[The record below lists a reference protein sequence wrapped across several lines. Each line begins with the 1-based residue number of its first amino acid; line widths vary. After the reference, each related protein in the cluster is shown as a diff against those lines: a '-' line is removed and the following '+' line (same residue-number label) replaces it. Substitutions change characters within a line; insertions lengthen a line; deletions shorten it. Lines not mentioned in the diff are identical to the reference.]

1 MYRGRP
7 LLKKIVENMLGAIRK
22 KSKGWVAYLIVG
34 LIAVPFALFGVQ
46 QYFSGSSNSIIAIV
60 DGEDITVNTYY
71 QEFNTQQRNL
81 QQQLGSSYSTE
92 IDNALRQTLID
103 TLINEK
109 LLENFTNSMKL
120 VTLDEEV
127 RSLIQSNPVF
137 QVDGIFS
144 EDRYI
149 QILRLNNFT
158 PLGYE
163 LEQSKSMSL
172 DQIKRNLNNSAFLST
187 VQIELLNDLSSQQ
200 REVSF
205 VVLNTEKYQD
215 QIVVNQ
221 EQISEYFDK
230 NKSNFIEGRKV
241 QVDFV
246 ELSLDNIEQQ
256 IDPDNETLQK
266 LYIENEDL
274 YTNPEQR
281 RAQHILLEKVSNAS
295 SILKE
300 IKQGGDFSELAR
312 IHSKDIATGENGGDL
327 GLFERELMVPEFD
340 EAVFDMNVGDISEV
354 VKTDYGYHI
363 IKLNEIQPAT
373 LQSFEEVEEQLLAL
387 HKKNVNQKA
396 LYELQE
402 ELSNL
407 AYEESID
414 VVSDQLDLELQT
426 SDFFSEFSTE
436 YEEVF
441 VSTAFSDIVLNDGE
455 NSDVIEL
462 SKDRFFVMSLAD
474 QQPERQKV
482 LDEVEDQIVDIL
494 RNLGA
499 KQLIDDLAQT
509 ISSSLTSGNTNQVN
523 SLMSENNLEWNEV
536 GWITRSS
543 QLPFNVTSEVYKL
556 SKPNTGE
563 HTYHS
568 QSADANT
575 TLVIDLKAVKLSE
588 EDINSEIVDL
598 YLSEENN
605 ELFLSLVKKL
615 RDSAEIKVF
624 SELL

>member
-1 MYRGRP
+1 
-7 LLKKIVENMLGAIRK
+7 MLGAIRK

-34 LIAVPFALFGVQ
+34 FITVPFALFGIQ
-46 QYFSGSSNSIIAIV
+46 QYVGGSSNSAIAIV
-60 DGEDITVNTYY
+60 DGEDISLTNYY
-71 QEFNTQQRNL
+71 QELNTQQRNL
-81 QQQLGSSYSTE
+81 QQQLGASYSAE
-92 IDNALRQTLID
+92 IDNVLRQTLID

-127 RSLIQSNPVF
+127 RLFIQSNPVF
-137 QVDGIFS
+137 QVDGVFS

-149 QILRLNNFT
+149 QLLRLNNFT
-158 PLGYE
+158 PLAYE
-163 LEQSKSMSL
+163 LDQSKSMLL

-187 VQIELLNDLSSQQ
+187 VQIEQLNDLSAQQ
-200 REVSF
+200 RDVSF
-205 VVLNTEKYQD
+205 LVLSTEKYKD
-215 QIVVNQ
+215 QIVVDQ
-221 EQISEYFDK
+221 DQISEYFDN

-246 ELSLDNIEQQ
+246 ELSLDNIDQQ
-256 IDPDNETLQK
+256 FDPDNETLQN
-266 LYIENEDL
+266 LYIENEEL

-281 RAQHILLEKVSNAS
+281 RAQHILLEEESNAS
-295 SILKE
+295 AVLKE
-300 IKQGGDFSELAR
+300 INEGADFSELAR
-312 IHSKDIATGENGGDL
+312 IHSKDITTSDEGGDL

-340 EAVFDMNVGDISEV
+340 AAVFDMNVGDISDV

-363 IKLNEIQPAT
+363 IKLNEIQPST

-396 LYELQE
+396 LYDLYE

-414 VVSDQLDLELQT
+414 AVSDQLDLELQT
-426 SDFFSEFSTE
+426 SDFFSELSTE

-441 VSTAFSDIVLNDGE
+441 VSTAFSDVVFMEGE

-462 SKDRFFVMSLAD
+462 SKDRFIVMSLAN
-474 QQPERQKV
+474 QQPERQKL
-482 LDEVEDQIVDIL
+482 LDEVDDQILDIL

-499 KQLIDDLAQT
+499 KQLIDELAQT
-509 ISSSLTSGNTNQVN
+509 ISYSLTSRDNAQVKV
-523 SLMSENNLEWNEV
+523 LMTENDLEWNEV
-536 GWITRSS
+536 GWITRDS
-543 QLPFNVTSEVYKL
+543 QLPFNVTSKAYKL

-563 HTYHS
+563 HVYHS
-568 QSADANT
+568 QSANANT
-575 TLVIDLKAVKLSE
+575 TLVIDLKAVKLSD
-588 EDINSEIVDL
+588 EDINSEIIDL
-598 YLSEENN
+598 YLSEESN

>member
-1 MYRGRP
+1 
-7 LLKKIVENMLGAIRK
+7 MLGTIRR
-22 KSKGWVAYLIVG
+22 KSKGWIAYLIVG
-34 LIAVPFALFGVQ
+34 LIAVPFTLFGIQ
-46 QYFSGSSNSIIAIV
+46 QYIGGSSNSVIAKV

-81 QQQLGSSYSTE
+81 QQQLGSSYSAE
-92 IDNALRQTLID
+92 IDYALRQSIID
-103 TLINEK
+103 SLINEK

-137 QVDGIFS
+137 QVDGVFS
-144 EDRYI
+144 EDRYL

-158 PLGYE
+158 PLAYE

-187 VQIELLNDLSSQQ
+187 VQIEQLNDLSSQQ

-205 VVLNTEKYQD
+205 LVINTEKYQD
-215 QIVVNQ
+215 QIVIDQN
-221 EQISEYFDK
+221 QISEYFD
-230 NKSNFIEGRKV
+230 NNQSNFIEGRKV

-246 ELSLDNIEQQ
+246 ELSLDNIDQQ
-256 IDPDNETLQK
+256 IEPDNDTLQN
-266 LYIENEDL
+266 LYIENEEL
-274 YTNPEQR
+274 FTNSEQR
-281 RAQHILLEKVSNAS
+281 RAQHILLEDANNAS
-295 SILKE
+295 AILKE
-300 IKQGGDFSELAR
+300 IREGGDFSELAR
-312 IHSKDIATGENGGDL
+312 IHSKDITTSDEGGDL

-340 EAVFDMNVGDISEV
+340 KAVFDMNVGDISDV

-363 IKLNEIQPAT
+363 IKLNEIRPTT
-373 LQSFEEVEEQLLAL
+373 LQSFEEVEGQLLAL

-396 LYELQE
+396 LNELQQ
-402 ELSNL
+402 ELGNL

-414 VVSDQLDLELQT
+414 AVSDQLGLKLQT

-436 YEEVF
+436 YEEAF

-462 SKDRFFVMSLAD
+462 SKDRFIVMSLAD

-482 LDEVEDQIVDIL
+482 LVEVEDQIIDIL

-499 KQLIDDLAQT
+499 KRLIDDLAQT
-509 ISSSLTSGNTNQVN
+509 ISSTLTSGDDVKVKV
-523 SLMSENNLEWNEV
+523 LMAENNLEWNEV
-536 GWITRSS
+536 GWITRNS
-543 QLPFNVTSEVYKL
+543 QLPFNLTGEIYKL
-556 SKPNTGE
+556 SKPNNGE

-568 QSADANT
+568 HNADANT
-575 TLVIDLKAVKLSE
+575 TIVIDLKAVKLSQ
-588 EDINSEIVDL
+588 EDLDSEIVDF

-605 ELFLSLVKKL
+605 ELFLSLLKKL
-615 RDSAEIKVF
+615 RDSAEIKIF
-624 SELL
+624 SDLL

>member
-1 MYRGRP
+1 
-7 LLKKIVENMLGAIRK
+7 MLGAIRK

-34 LIAVPFALFGVQ
+34 LITVPFALLGIQ
-46 QYFSGSSNSIIAIV
+46 DYLGGSSNPAVASV
-60 DGEDITVNTYY
+60 DGEDISLNYYY
-71 QEFNTQQRNL
+71 QKLNTQQRNL
-81 QQQLGSSYSTE
+81 QERLGASYSAE

-103 TLINEK
+103 SLINEK

-120 VTLDEEV
+120 VTLEEEV

-137 QVDGIFS
+137 QVDGVFS
-144 EDRYI
+144 EERYI
-149 QILRLNNFT
+149 QLLRLNGFT
-158 PLGYE
+158 PLAYE

-187 VQIELLNDLSSQQ
+187 VQIDQLNDLSTQQ
-200 REVSF
+200 RDVSF
-205 VVLNTEKYQD
+205 LVLSTEKYKD
-215 QIVVNQ
+215 QIVIDQ
-221 EQISEYFDK
+221 DQISEYFDN
-230 NKSNFIEGRKV
+230 NKSNFIESRKV

-256 IDPDNETLQK
+256 TDPDNETLQE
-266 LYIENEDL
+266 LYMENEEL

-281 RAQHILLEKVSNAS
+281 RAQHILLEEETNAS
-295 SILKE
+295 AILIE
-300 IKQGGDFSELAR
+300 IKEGGDFSELAR
-312 IHSKDIATGENGGDL
+312 IHSKDITTSEEGGDL

-340 EAVFDMNVGDISEV
+340 KAVFDMNVGDISEV

-363 IKLNEIQPAT
+363 IKLNEIQPST
-373 LQSFEEVEEQLLAL
+373 LQSFEEVEGQLLAL
-387 HKKNVNQKA
+387 HKKNVNQKE
-396 LYELQE
+396 LYNLQE

-414 VVSDQLDLELQT
+414 VVSSQLDLELQT

-436 YEEVF
+436 YDEVF
-441 VSTAFSDIVLNDGE
+441 VSTAFSDVVFENGE

-462 SKDRFFVMSLAD
+462 SKDRFIVMSLAN

-482 LDEVEDQIVDIL
+482 LDEVEDQIVDIV
-494 RNLGA
+494 RNIGA

-509 ISSSLTSGNTNQVN
+509 ISSSLTSGDDAQVKT
-523 SLMSENNLEWNEV
+523 LMVENDLEWNDV
-536 GWITRSS
+536 GWITRDS
-543 QLPFNVTSEVYKL
+543 QLPFNATSKVYKL

-588 EDINSEIVDL
+588 DGINSEIIDL

>member
-1 MYRGRP
+1 
-7 LLKKIVENMLGAIRK
+7 MLGAIRK

-34 LIAVPFALFGVQ
+34 LITVPFALFGIQ
-46 QYFSGSSNSIIAIV
+46 SYLGGSSNSVIAIV
-60 DGEDITVNTYY
+60 DGEDITINTYY

-81 QQQLGSSYSTE
+81 QQQLGSSYSAE
-92 IDNALRQTLID
+92 IDYALRQTVIE

-127 RSLIQSNPVF
+127 FSFILSNPVF
-137 QVDGIFS
+137 QLDGVFS
-144 EDRYI
+144 EDRYL

-158 PLGYE
+158 PLTYE
-163 LEQSKSMSL
+163 LEQLKSMSL
-172 DQIKRNLNNSAFLST
+172 DQIKRNLNHSAFLST
-187 VQIELLNDLSSQQ
+187 VQIEQLNDLSSQQ

-205 VVLNTEKYQD
+205 VVLNTEKYKD

-221 EQISEYFDK
+221 EQISEYFDN

-246 ELSLDNIEQQ
+246 ELSFDNIEQQ
-256 IDPDNETLQK
+256 IEPDNETLQK
-266 LYIENEDL
+266 LYIENEAL

-281 RAQHILLEKVSNAS
+281 RAQHILLEEVSNAS
-295 SILKE
+295 AILKE
-300 IKQGGDFSELAR
+300 VRQGGDFSELAR
-312 IHSKDIATGENGGDL
+312 IHSKDITSSEEGGDL

-340 EAVFDMNVGDISEV
+340 AAVFGMNVGDISDV

-363 IKLNEIQPAT
+363 IKLNEIQLST
-373 LQSFEEVEEQLLAL
+373 LQTFEEVEEQLLAL
-387 HKKNVNQKA
+387 HKKNVNQNA

-414 VVSDQLDLELQT
+414 VVSNQLDLELQT
-426 SDFFSEFSTE
+426 SDFFSELSTE

-441 VSTAFSDIVLNDGE
+441 VSTAFSNIVLNDGE

-462 SKDRFFVMSLAD
+462 SKDRFVVMNLVN
-474 QQPERQKV
+474 QQPERQKI
-482 LDEVEDQIVDIL
+482 LDEVENQIVDIL
-494 RNLGA
+494 RNIGA
-499 KQLIDDLAQT
+499 KQLIDELAQT
-509 ISSSLTSGNTNQVN
+509 ISSSLTSGDDAQVKA
-523 SLMSENNLEWNEV
+523 LMAENDLEWNEV
-536 GWITRSS
+536 GWIARDS
-543 QLPFNVTSEVYKL
+543 QLPFDATSKVYKL

>member
-1 MYRGRP
+1 
-7 LLKKIVENMLGAIRK
+7 MLGAIRK

-34 LIAVPFALFGVQ
+34 LITVPFALFGIQ
-46 QYFSGSSNSIIAIV
+46 SYIGGSSNSVIAIV

-92 IDNALRQTLID
+92 IDHALRQTVIE

-127 RSLIQSNPVF
+127 FSFILSNPVF
-137 QVDGIFS
+137 QLDGVFS
-144 EDRYI
+144 EDRYL
-149 QILRLNNFT
+149 QVLRLNNFT
-158 PLGYE
+158 PLTYE
-163 LEQSKSMSL
+163 LEQLKSMSL
-172 DQIKRNLNNSAFLST
+172 DQIKRNLNHSAFLST
-187 VQIELLNDLSSQQ
+187 VQIEQLNDLSSQQ
-200 REVSF
+200 RDVSF
-205 VVLNTEKYQD
+205 VVLNTEKYKD

-221 EQISEYFDK
+221 EQISEYFDN

-246 ELSLDNIEQQ
+246 ELSFDNIEQQ
-256 IDPDNETLQK
+256 IEPDNETLQK
-266 LYIENEDL
+266 LYIENEAL

-281 RAQHILLEKVSNAS
+281 RAQHILLEEVSDAS
-295 SILKE
+295 AILKE
-300 IKQGGDFSELAR
+300 IRQGGDFSELAR
-312 IHSKDIATGENGGDL
+312 IHSKDITSSEEGGDL

-340 EAVFDMNVGDISEV
+340 AAVFGMNVGDISDV
-354 VKTDYGYHI
+354 IKTDYGYHI
-363 IKLNEIQPAT
+363 IKLNEIRPST
-373 LQSFEEVEEQLLAL
+373 LQTFEEVEEQLLAL
-387 HKKNVNQKA
+387 HKKNVNQNA

-414 VVSDQLDLELQT
+414 VVSNQLDLELQT
-426 SDFFSEFSTE
+426 SDFFSELSTE

-462 SKDRFFVMSLAD
+462 SKDRFVVMNLVN

-482 LDEVEDQIVDIL
+482 LDEVENQIVDIL

-499 KQLIDDLAQT
+499 KQLIDELART
-509 ISSSLTSGNTNQVN
+509 ISSSLTSGDDAQVKA
-523 SLMSENNLEWNEV
+523 LMAENDLEWNDV
-536 GWITRSS
+536 GWITRDS
-543 QLPFNVTSEVYKL
+543 QLPFDATSKVYKL

-575 TLVIDLKAVKLSE
+575 TLVIDLKAVKLSD
-588 EDINSEIVDL
+588 EDINSEIADL

-615 RDSAEIKVF
+615 RDSAEIKIF
-624 SELL
+624 TDLL

>member
-1 MYRGRP
+1 
-7 LLKKIVENMLGAIRK
+7 MLGAIRK

-34 LIAVPFALFGVQ
+34 LITVPFALLGIGD
-46 QYFSGSSNSIIAIV
+46 YLGGSSNPAVASV
-60 DGEDITVNTYY
+60 DGEDISLNYYY
-71 QEFNTQQRNL
+71 QKLNTQQRNL
-81 QQQLGSSYSTE
+81 QERLGASYSAE

-103 TLINEK
+103 SLINEK

-120 VTLDEEV
+120 VTLEEEV

-137 QVDGIFS
+137 QVDGVFS
-144 EDRYI
+144 EERYI
-149 QILRLNNFT
+149 QLLRLNGFT
-158 PLGYE
+158 PLAYE

-187 VQIELLNDLSSQQ
+187 VQIDQLNDLFAQE
-200 REVSF
+200 RDVSF
-205 VVLNTEKYQD
+205 LVLSTEKYKD
-215 QIVVNQ
+215 QIVINQ
-221 EQISEYFDK
+221 DQISEYFDN

-256 IDPDNETLQK
+256 TNPDNETLRK
-266 LYIENEDL
+266 LYVENEEL
-274 YTNPEQR
+274 YTNSEQR
-281 RAQHILLEKVSNAS
+281 RAQHILLEEENNAS
-295 SILKE
+295 AILKE
-300 IKQGGDFSELAR
+300 IKEGGDFSELAR
-312 IHSKDIATGENGGDL
+312 IHSKDITTSEEGGDL

-340 EAVFDMNVGDISEV
+340 KAVFDMDVGDISEV

-363 IKLNEIQPAT
+363 IKLNEIQPST
-373 LQSFEEVEEQLLAL
+373 LQSFEEVEGQLLVL
-387 HKKNVNQKA
+387 HKKNVNQEE

-414 VVSDQLDLELQT
+414 VVSSQLDLELQT

-436 YEEVF
+436 YDEVF
-441 VSTAFSDIVLNDGE
+441 VSTAFSDVVFENGE

-462 SKDRFFVMSLAD
+462 SKDRFIVMSLTN

-482 LDEVEDQIVDIL
+482 LDEVEDQIVDIV

-499 KQLIDDLAQT
+499 KQLIDELAQT
-509 ISSSLTSGNTNQVN
+509 IASSLTSGDNAQVKT
-523 SLMSENNLEWNEV
+523 LMAENDLVWNDV
-536 GWITRSS
+536 GWITRDS
-543 QLPFNVTSEVYKL
+543 QLPFNATSKVYKL
-556 SKPNTGE
+556 SKPNAGE

-575 TLVIDLKAVKLSE
+575 TLVIDLKAVKLSDE
-588 EDINSEIVDL
+588 VINSETIDL
-598 YLSEENN
+598 YLIEENN
-605 ELFLSLVKKL
+605 ELFQSLVKKL

>member
-1 MYRGRP
+1 
-7 LLKKIVENMLGAIRK
+7 MLGAIRK

-34 LIAVPFALFGVQ
+34 LITVPFALFGIQ
-46 QYFSGSSNSIIAIV
+46 EYMGGSSNSAVASV
-60 DGEDITVNTYY
+60 DGEDISLNYYY
-71 QEFNTQQRNL
+71 QQLNTQQRNL
-81 QQQLGSSYSTE
+81 QQQLGASYSAE
-92 IDNALRQTLID
+92 IDNALRQTLLD
-103 TLINEK
+103 SLINEK

-120 VTLDEEV
+120 VTLEEEV
-127 RSLIQSNPVF
+127 RSFIQSNPVF
-137 QVDGIFS
+137 QVDGVFS

-149 QILRLNNFT
+149 QLLRLNGFT
-158 PLGYE
+158 PLSYE

-172 DQIKRNLNNSAFLST
+172 DQIKKNLNNSAFLST
-187 VQIELLNDLSSQQ
+187 VQIDHLNDLSAQQ
-200 REVSF
+200 RDVSF
-205 VVLNTEKYQD
+205 LVLSTEKYKD
-215 QIVVNQ
+215 QIVIDYD
-221 EQISEYFDK
+221 QISEYFDN

-256 IDPDNETLQK
+256 TNPDYETLRK
-266 LYIENEDL
+266 LYIENEEL

-281 RAQHILLEKVSNAS
+281 RAQHILLEEESNAS
-295 SILKE
+295 VILKE
-300 IKQGGDFSELAR
+300 IKEGADFSELAR
-312 IHSKDIATGENGGDL
+312 IHSKDITTREEGGDL

-340 EAVFDMNVGDISEV
+340 KAVFDMEVGDISEI

-363 IKLNEIQPAT
+363 IKLNDIQPST
-373 LQSFEEVEEQLLAL
+373 LQSFEEVEGQLLAL
-387 HKKNVNQKA
+387 HKKNVNQNA

-414 VVSDQLDLELQT
+414 VVSSQLDLELQT
-426 SDFFSEFSTE
+426 SDFFSEYSTE
-436 YEEVF
+436 YDDVF
-441 VSTAFSDIVLNDGE
+441 VSTAFSDVVFKEGE

-462 SKDRFFVMSLAD
+462 SKDRFIVMTLAN

-494 RNLGA
+494 RNIGA

-509 ISSSLTSGNTNQVN
+509 ISSSLTSGDDAQVTT
-523 SLMSENNLEWNEV
+523 LMVENDLKWNDV
-536 GWITRSS
+536 GWITRDS
-543 QLPFNVTSEVYKL
+543 QLPFNATSKVYKL

-575 TLVIDLKAVKLSE
+575 TLVIDLKAVKFSDEAL
-588 EDINSEIVDL
+588 NSEIVDL
-598 YLSEENN
+598 YLSEESN

>member
-1 MYRGRP
+1 
-7 LLKKIVENMLGAIRK
+7 MLGAIRK

-34 LIAVPFALFGVQ
+34 VIAVPFALFGIQ
-46 QYFSGSSNSIIAIV
+46 QYVVGSANSVIATV
-60 DGEDITVNTYY
+60 DGEDITVNTFY

-81 QQQLGSSYSTE
+81 QQQLGSSYSAE
-92 IDNALRQTLID
+92 IDYALRQSIID
-103 TLINEK
+103 SLINEK

-137 QVDGIFS
+137 QVNGVFS
-144 EDRYI
+144 EDRYL

-158 PLGYE
+158 PVAYE

-187 VQIELLNDLSSQQ
+187 VQIEQLNDLSSQQ

-205 VVLNTEKYQD
+205 LVINTEKYQE
-215 QIVVNQ
+215 QIVIDQN
-221 EQISEYFDK
+221 QISEYFD
-230 NKSNFIEGRKV
+230 NNQSNFIEDRKI

-246 ELSLDNIEQQ
+246 ELSLDNIDQQ
-256 IDPDNETLQK
+256 IDPDNETLQN
-266 LYIENEDL
+266 LYIENEEL
-274 YTNPEQR
+274 FTNSEQR
-281 RAQHILLEKVSNAS
+281 RAQHILLEDANNAS
-295 SILKE
+295 AILKE
-300 IKQGGDFSELAR
+300 IREGGDFSELAR
-312 IHSKDIATGENGGDL
+312 IHSKDITTSDEGGDL

-340 EAVFDMNVGDISEV
+340 KAVFDMNVGDISDV

-363 IKLNEIQPAT
+363 IKLNEIRPTT
-373 LQSFEEVEEQLLAL
+373 LQSFEEVEGKLLAL

-396 LYELQE
+396 LYELQQ
-402 ELSNL
+402 ELGNL

-414 VVSDQLDLELQT
+414 VVSDQLDLKLQT

-436 YEEVF
+436 YEEAF

-462 SKDRFFVMSLAD
+462 SKDRFIVMSLAD

-482 LDEVEDQIVDIL
+482 LVEVEDQIIDIL

-499 KQLIDDLAQT
+499 KRLIDDLAQT
-509 ISSSLTSGNTNQVN
+509 ISSSLTSGDDVKVKA
-523 SLMSENNLEWNEV
+523 LMAENNLEWNEV
-536 GWITRSS
+536 GWITRNS
-543 QLPFNVTSEVYKL
+543 QLPFNLTGEVYKL
-556 SKPNTGE
+556 SKPNNGE
-563 HTYHS
+563 HTYYSHN
-568 QSADANT
+568 ADANT
-575 TLVIDLKAVKLSE
+575 TIVIDLKAVKLSQ
-588 EDINSEIVDL
+588 EDLDNEIVDF

-605 ELFLSLVKKL
+605 ELFLSLLKKL
-615 RDSAEIKVF
+615 RDSAEIKIF
-624 SELL
+624 SDLI

>member
-1 MYRGRP
+1 
-7 LLKKIVENMLGAIRK
+7 MLGAIRK

-34 LIAVPFALFGVQ
+34 LITVPFALFGIQ
-46 QYFSGSSNSIIAIV
+46 SYIGGSSNSVIAIV

-92 IDNALRQTLID
+92 IDHALRQTVIE

-127 RSLIQSNPVF
+127 FSFILSNPVF
-137 QVDGIFS
+137 QLDGVFS
-144 EDRYI
+144 EDRYL

-158 PLGYE
+158 PLTYE
-163 LEQSKSMSL
+163 LEQLKSMSL
-172 DQIKRNLNNSAFLST
+172 DQIKRNLNHSAFLST
-187 VQIELLNDLSSQQ
+187 VQIEQLNDLSSQQ
-200 REVSF
+200 RDVSF
-205 VVLNTEKYQD
+205 VVLNTEKYKD

-221 EQISEYFDK
+221 EQISEYFDN

-246 ELSLDNIEQQ
+246 ELSFDNIEQQ
-256 IDPDNETLQK
+256 IEPDNETLQK
-266 LYIENEDL
+266 LYIENEAL

-281 RAQHILLEKVSNAS
+281 RAQHILLEEVSNAS
-295 SILKE
+295 AILKE
-300 IKQGGDFSELAR
+300 IRQGGDFSELAR
-312 IHSKDIATGENGGDL
+312 IHSKDITSSEEGGDL

-340 EAVFDMNVGDISEV
+340 AAVFGMNVGDISDV
-354 VKTDYGYHI
+354 IKTDYGYHI
-363 IKLNEIQPAT
+363 IKLNEIRPST
-373 LQSFEEVEEQLLAL
+373 LQTFEEVEEQLLAL
-387 HKKNVNQKA
+387 HKKNVNQNA

-414 VVSDQLDLELQT
+414 VVSNQLDLELQT
-426 SDFFSEFSTE
+426 SDFFSELSTE

-462 SKDRFFVMSLAD
+462 SKDRFVVMNLVN
-474 QQPERQKV
+474 QQPERQKI
-482 LDEVEDQIVDIL
+482 LDEVENQIVDIL

-499 KQLIDDLAQT
+499 KQLIDELART
-509 ISSSLTSGNTNQVN
+509 ISSSLTSGDDAQVKA
-523 SLMSENNLEWNEV
+523 LMAENDLEWNDV
-536 GWITRSS
+536 GWITRDS
-543 QLPFNVTSEVYKL
+543 QLPFDATSKVYKL

-575 TLVIDLKAVKLSE
+575 TLVIDLKAVKLSD
-588 EDINSEIVDL
+588 EDINSEIADL

-615 RDSAEIKVF
+615 RDSAEIKIF
-624 SELL
+624 TDLL

>member
-1 MYRGRP
+1 
-7 LLKKIVENMLGAIRK
+7 MLAAIRK

-81 QQQLGSSYSTE
+81 QQQLGSAYSTE

-187 VQIELLNDLSSQQ
+187 VQIEQLNDLSSQQ

-205 VVLNTEKYQD
+205 MVLNTEKYKD

-312 IHSKDIATGENGGDL
+312 IHSKDITTSEFGGDL
-327 GLFERELMVPEFD
+327 GLFERELMVLEFD
-340 EAVFDMNVGDISEV
+340 KAVFDMNVGDISDV
-354 VKTDYGYHI
+354 VKSDYGYHI

-396 LYELQE
+396 LYDLQE
-402 ELSNL
+402 ELGNL

-414 VVSDQLDLELQT
+414 VVSNQLDLELQT
-426 SDFFSEFSTE
+426 SDFFSELSTE
-436 YEEVF
+436 YDEVF
-441 VSTAFSDIVLNDGE
+441 VSTAFSDVVFEDGE

-462 SKDRFFVMSLAD
+462 SKDRFVVMSLVN
-474 QQPERQKV
+474 QQPERQIV

-556 SKPNTGE
+556 SKPNSGE

-568 QSADANT
+568 QSVEANI

-588 EDINSEIVDL
+588 DDINSEIVDL
-598 YLSEENN
+598 YLTEENN

>member
-1 MYRGRP
+1 
-7 LLKKIVENMLGAIRK
+7 MLGAIRK

-34 LIAVPFALFGVQ
+34 LITVPFALFGIQ
-46 QYFSGSSNSIIAIV
+46 SYIGGSSNSVIAIV

-92 IDNALRQTLID
+92 IDHALRQTVIE

-127 RSLIQSNPVF
+127 FSFILSNPVF
-137 QVDGIFS
+137 QLDGVFS
-144 EDRYI
+144 EDRYL
-149 QILRLNNFT
+149 QVLRLNNFT
-158 PLGYE
+158 PLTYE
-163 LEQSKSMSL
+163 LEQLKSMSL
-172 DQIKRNLNNSAFLST
+172 DQIKRNLNHSAFLST
-187 VQIELLNDLSSQQ
+187 VQIEQLNDLSSQQ
-200 REVSF
+200 RDVSF
-205 VVLNTEKYQD
+205 VVLNTEKYKD

-221 EQISEYFDK
+221 EQISEYFDN

-246 ELSLDNIEQQ
+246 ELSFDNIEQQ
-256 IDPDNETLQK
+256 IEPDNETLQK
-266 LYIENEDL
+266 LYIENEAL

-281 RAQHILLEKVSNAS
+281 RAQHILLEEVSNAS
-295 SILKE
+295 AILKE
-300 IKQGGDFSELAR
+300 IRQGGDFSELAR
-312 IHSKDIATGENGGDL
+312 IHSKDITSSEEGGDL

-340 EAVFDMNVGDISEV
+340 AAVFGMNVGDISDV
-354 VKTDYGYHI
+354 IKTDYGYHI
-363 IKLNEIQPAT
+363 IKLNEIRPST
-373 LQSFEEVEEQLLAL
+373 LQTFEEVEEQLLAL
-387 HKKNVNQKA
+387 HKKNVNQNA

-414 VVSDQLDLELQT
+414 VVSNQLDLELQT
-426 SDFFSEFSTE
+426 SDFFSELSTE

-462 SKDRFFVMSLAD
+462 SKDRFVVMNLVN

-482 LDEVEDQIVDIL
+482 LDEVENQIVDIL

-499 KQLIDDLAQT
+499 KKLIDELART
-509 ISSSLTSGNTNQVN
+509 ISSSLTSGDDAQVKA
-523 SLMSENNLEWNEV
+523 LMAENDLEWNDV
-536 GWITRSS
+536 GWITRDS
-543 QLPFNVTSEVYKL
+543 QLPFDATSKVYKL

-575 TLVIDLKAVKLSE
+575 TLVIDLKAVKLSD
-588 EDINSEIVDL
+588 EDINSEIADL

-615 RDSAEIKVF
+615 RDSAEIKIF
-624 SELL
+624 TDLL

>member
-1 MYRGRP
+1 
-7 LLKKIVENMLGAIRK
+7 MLGAIRK

-34 LIAVPFALFGVQ
+34 LITVPFALFGIQ
-46 QYFSGSSNSIIAIV
+46 SYLGGSSNSVIAIV

-81 QQQLGSSYSTE
+81 QQQLGSSYSAE
-92 IDNALRQTLID
+92 IDYALRQTVIE

-127 RSLIQSNPVF
+127 FSFILSNPVF
-137 QVDGIFS
+137 QLDGVFS
-144 EDRYI
+144 EDRYL

-158 PLGYE
+158 PLTYE
-163 LEQSKSMSL
+163 LEQLKSMSL
-172 DQIKRNLNNSAFLST
+172 DQIKRNLNHSAFLST
-187 VQIELLNDLSSQQ
+187 VQIEQLNDLSSQQ

-205 VVLNTEKYQD
+205 VVLNTEKYKD

-221 EQISEYFDK
+221 EQISEYFDN

-246 ELSLDNIEQQ
+246 ELSFDNIEQQ
-256 IDPDNETLQK
+256 IEPDNETLQK
-266 LYIENEDL
+266 LYIENEAL

-281 RAQHILLEKVSNAS
+281 RAQHILLEEVSNAS
-295 SILKE
+295 AILKE
-300 IKQGGDFSELAR
+300 IRQGGDFSELAR
-312 IHSKDIATGENGGDL
+312 IHSKDITSSEEGGDL

-340 EAVFDMNVGDISEV
+340 AAVFGMNVGDISDV

-363 IKLNEIQPAT
+363 IKLNEIQPST
-373 LQSFEEVEEQLLAL
+373 LQTFEEVEEQLLAL
-387 HKKNVNQKA
+387 HKKNVNQNA

-414 VVSDQLDLELQT
+414 VVSNQLDLELQT
-426 SDFFSEFSTE
+426 SDFFSELSTE

-441 VSTAFSDIVLNDGE
+441 VSTAFSNIVLNDGE

-462 SKDRFFVMSLAD
+462 SKDRFVVMNLVN
-474 QQPERQKV
+474 QQPERQKI
-482 LDEVEDQIVDIL
+482 LDEVENQIVDIL

-499 KQLIDDLAQT
+499 KQLIDELAQT
-509 ISSSLTSGNTNQVN
+509 ISSSLTSGDDAQVKA
-523 SLMSENNLEWNEV
+523 LMAENDLEWNEV
-536 GWITRSS
+536 GWIARDS
-543 QLPFNVTSEVYKL
+543 QLPFDATSKVYKL

>member
-1 MYRGRP
+1 
-7 LLKKIVENMLGAIRK
+7 MLGAIRK

-34 LIAVPFALFGVQ
+34 LITVPFALFGIQ
-46 QYFSGSSNSIIAIV
+46 SYIGGSSNSVIAIV

-81 QQQLGSSYSTE
+81 QQQLGSSYSAE
-92 IDNALRQTLID
+92 IDHALRQTVIE

-127 RSLIQSNPVF
+127 FSFILSNPVF
-137 QVDGIFS
+137 QLDGVFS
-144 EDRYI
+144 EDRYL

-158 PLGYE
+158 PLTYE
-163 LEQSKSMSL
+163 LEQLKSMSL
-172 DQIKRNLNNSAFLST
+172 DQIKRNLNHSAFLST
-187 VQIELLNDLSSQQ
+187 VQIEQLNDLSSQQ

-205 VVLNTEKYQD
+205 VVLNTEKYKD

-221 EQISEYFDK
+221 EQISEYFDN

-246 ELSLDNIEQQ
+246 ELSFDNIEQQ
-256 IDPDNETLQK
+256 IEPDNETLQK
-266 LYIENEDL
+266 LYIENEAL

-281 RAQHILLEKVSNAS
+281 RAQHILLEEVSNAS
-295 SILKE
+295 AILKE
-300 IKQGGDFSELAR
+300 IRQGGDFSELAR
-312 IHSKDIATGENGGDL
+312 IHSKDITSSEEGGDL

-340 EAVFDMNVGDISEV
+340 AAVFGMNVGDISDV
-354 VKTDYGYHI
+354 IKTDYGYHI
-363 IKLNEIQPAT
+363 IKLNEIRPST
-373 LQSFEEVEEQLLAL
+373 LQTFEEVEEQLLAL
-387 HKKNVNQKA
+387 HKKNVNQNA

-414 VVSDQLDLELQT
+414 VVSNQLDLELQT
-426 SDFFSEFSTE
+426 SDFFSELSTE

-462 SKDRFFVMSLAD
+462 SKDRFVVMNLVN
-474 QQPERQKV
+474 QQPERQKI
-482 LDEVEDQIVDIL
+482 LDEVENQIVDIL

-499 KQLIDDLAQT
+499 KQLIDELART
-509 ISSSLTSGNTNQVN
+509 ISSSLTSGDDAQVKA
-523 SLMSENNLEWNEV
+523 LMAENDLEWNDV
-536 GWITRSS
+536 GWITRDS
-543 QLPFNVTSEVYKL
+543 QLPFDATSKVYKL

-575 TLVIDLKAVKLSE
+575 TLVIDLKAVKLSD

-615 RDSAEIKVF
+615 RDSAEIKIF
-624 SELL
+624 TDLL

>member
-1 MYRGRP
+1 
-7 LLKKIVENMLGAIRK
+7 MLGAIRR

-34 LIAVPFALFGVQ
+34 LITVPFALFGIQ
-46 QYFSGSSNSIIAIV
+46 SYLGGSSNSVIAIV
-60 DGEDITVNTYY
+60 DGEDITINTYY

-81 QQQLGSSYSTE
+81 QQQLGSSYSAE
-92 IDNALRQTLID
+92 IDYALRQTVIE

-127 RSLIQSNPVF
+127 FSFILSNPVF
-137 QVDGIFS
+137 QLDGVFS
-144 EDRYI
+144 EDRYL

-158 PLGYE
+158 PLTYE
-163 LEQSKSMSL
+163 LEQLKSMSL
-172 DQIKRNLNNSAFLST
+172 DQIKRNLNHSAFLST
-187 VQIELLNDLSSQQ
+187 VQIEQLNDLSSQQ

-205 VVLNTEKYQD
+205 VVLNTEKYKD

-221 EQISEYFDK
+221 EQISEYFDN

-246 ELSLDNIEQQ
+246 ELSFDNIEQQ
-256 IDPDNETLQK
+256 IEPDNETLQK
-266 LYIENEDL
+266 LYIENEAL

-281 RAQHILLEKVSNAS
+281 RAQHILLEEVSNAS
-295 SILKE
+295 AILKE
-300 IKQGGDFSELAR
+300 VRQGGDFSELAR
-312 IHSKDIATGENGGDL
+312 IHSKDITSSEEGGDL

-340 EAVFDMNVGDISEV
+340 AAVFGMNVGDISDV

-363 IKLNEIQPAT
+363 IKLNEIQLST
-373 LQSFEEVEEQLLAL
+373 LQTFEEVEEQLLAL
-387 HKKNVNQKA
+387 HKKNVNQNA

-407 AYEESID
+407 AYEESIY
-414 VVSDQLDLELQT
+414 VVSNQLDLELQT
-426 SDFFSEFSTE
+426 SDFFSELSTE

-462 SKDRFFVMSLAD
+462 SKDRFVVMNLVN
-474 QQPERQKV
+474 QQPERQKI
-482 LDEVEDQIVDIL
+482 LDEVENQIVDIL

-499 KQLIDDLAQT
+499 KQLIDELAQT
-509 ISSSLTSGNTNQVN
+509 ISSSLTSGDDAQVKA
-523 SLMSENNLEWNEV
+523 LMAENDLEWNEV
-536 GWITRSS
+536 GWIARDS
-543 QLPFNVTSEVYKL
+543 QLPFDATSKVYKL

>member
-1 MYRGRP
+1 
-7 LLKKIVENMLGAIRK
+7 MLGAIRK

-34 LIAVPFALFGVQ
+34 LITVPFALFGIQ
-46 QYFSGSSNSIIAIV
+46 SYLGGSSNSVIAIV
-60 DGEDITVNTYY
+60 DGEDITINTYY

-81 QQQLGSSYSTE
+81 QQQLGSSYSAE
-92 IDNALRQTLID
+92 IDYALRQTVIE

-127 RSLIQSNPVF
+127 FSFILSNPVF
-137 QVDGIFS
+137 QLDGVFS
-144 EDRYI
+144 EDRYL

-158 PLGYE
+158 PLTYE
-163 LEQSKSMSL
+163 LEQLKSMSL
-172 DQIKRNLNNSAFLST
+172 DQIKRNLNHSAFLST
-187 VQIELLNDLSSQQ
+187 VQIEQLNDLSSQQ

-205 VVLNTEKYQD
+205 VVLNTEKYKD

-221 EQISEYFDK
+221 EQISEYFDN

-266 LYIENEDL
+266 LYIENEKL

-281 RAQHILLEKVSNAS
+281 RAQHILLEEVSNAS
-295 SILKE
+295 AILKE
-300 IKQGGDFSELAR
+300 VRQGGDFSELAR
-312 IHSKDIATGENGGDL
+312 IHSKDITSSEEGGDL

-340 EAVFDMNVGDISEV
+340 AAVFGMNVGDISDV

-363 IKLNEIQPAT
+363 IKLNEIQLST
-373 LQSFEEVEEQLLAL
+373 LQTFEEVEEQLLAL
-387 HKKNVNQKA
+387 HKKNVNQNA

-414 VVSDQLDLELQT
+414 VVSNQLDLELQT
-426 SDFFSEFSTE
+426 SDFFSELSTE

-441 VSTAFSDIVLNDGE
+441 VSTAFSNIVLNDGE

-462 SKDRFFVMSLAD
+462 SKDRFVVMNLVN
-474 QQPERQKV
+474 QQPERQKI
-482 LDEVEDQIVDIL
+482 LDEVENQIVDIL

-499 KQLIDDLAQT
+499 KQLIDELAQT
-509 ISSSLTSGNTNQVN
+509 ISSSLTSGDDAQVKA
-523 SLMSENNLEWNEV
+523 LMAENDLEWNEV
-536 GWITRSS
+536 GWIARDS
-543 QLPFNVTSEVYKL
+543 QLPFDATSKVYKL

>member
-1 MYRGRP
+1 
-7 LLKKIVENMLGAIRK
+7 MLGAIRK

-34 LIAVPFALFGVQ
+34 LITVPFALFGIQ
-46 QYFSGSSNSIIAIV
+46 SYLGGSSNSVIAIV
-60 DGEDITVNTYY
+60 DGEDITINTYY

-81 QQQLGSSYSTE
+81 QQQLGSSYSAE
-92 IDNALRQTLID
+92 IDYALRQTVIE

-127 RSLIQSNPVF
+127 FSFILSNPVF
-137 QVDGIFS
+137 QLDGVFS
-144 EDRYI
+144 EDRYL

-158 PLGYE
+158 PLTYE
-163 LEQSKSMSL
+163 LEQLKSMSL
-172 DQIKRNLNNSAFLST
+172 DQIKRNLNHSAFLST
-187 VQIELLNDLSSQQ
+187 VQIEQLNDLSSQQ

-205 VVLNTEKYQD
+205 VVLNTEKYKD

-221 EQISEYFDK
+221 EQISEYFDN

-246 ELSLDNIEQQ
+246 ELSFDNIEQQ
-256 IDPDNETLQK
+256 IEPDNETLQK
-266 LYIENEDL
+266 LYIENEAL

-281 RAQHILLEKVSNAS
+281 RAQHILLEEVSNAS
-295 SILKE
+295 AILKE
-300 IKQGGDFSELAR
+300 IRQGGDFSELAR
-312 IHSKDIATGENGGDL
+312 IHSKDITSSEEGGDL

-340 EAVFDMNVGDISEV
+340 AAVFGMNVGDISDV

-363 IKLNEIQPAT
+363 IKLNEIQPST
-373 LQSFEEVEEQLLAL
+373 LQTFEEVEEQLLAL
-387 HKKNVNQKA
+387 HKKNVNQNA

-414 VVSDQLDLELQT
+414 VVSNQLDLELQT
-426 SDFFSEFSTE
+426 SDFFSELSTE

-441 VSTAFSDIVLNDGE
+441 VSTAFSNIVLNDGE

-462 SKDRFFVMSLAD
+462 SKDRFVVMNLVN
-474 QQPERQKV
+474 QQPERQKI
-482 LDEVEDQIVDIL
+482 LDEVENQIVDIL

-499 KQLIDDLAQT
+499 KQLIDELAQT
-509 ISSSLTSGNTNQVN
+509 ISSSLTSGDDAQVKA
-523 SLMSENNLEWNEV
+523 LMAENDLEWNEV
-536 GWITRSS
+536 GWIARDS
-543 QLPFNVTSEVYKL
+543 QLPFDATSKVYKL

>member
-1 MYRGRP
+1 
-7 LLKKIVENMLGAIRK
+7 MLGAIRK

-34 LIAVPFALFGVQ
+34 LITVPFALFGIQ
-46 QYFSGSSNSIIAIV
+46 QYIGGSSNPAIAIV
-60 DGEDITVNTYY
+60 DGEDISLTAYY
-71 QEFNTQQRNL
+71 QELNIQQRNL
-81 QQQLGSSYSTE
+81 QQQLGASYSSE
-92 IDNALRQTLID
+92 IQYALRQTLIE

-109 LLENFTNSMKL
+109 LLENFTNSLKL

-127 RSLIQSNPVF
+127 HSFIHSNPVF
-137 QVDGIFS
+137 QVDGVFS

-149 QILRLNNFT
+149 QLLRLNNFT

-172 DQIKRNLNNSAFLST
+172 NQIKRNLNNSAFLST
-187 VQIELLNDLSSQQ
+187 TQIEQLNDLSSQQ

-205 VVLNTEKYQD
+205 VILNTEKYKD
-215 QIVVNQ
+215 QIVVNH
-221 EQISEYFDK
+221 EQISEYFDN
-230 NKSNFIEGRKV
+230 NKSNFIEDRKI

-266 LYIENEDL
+266 LYIGNEEF

-281 RAQHILLEKVSNAS
+281 RAQHILLDEESSAS
-295 SILKE
+295 AILKE
-300 IKQGGDFSELAR
+300 IKEGGDFSELAR
-312 IHSKDIATGENGGDL
+312 IHSKDIATSEEGGDL

-340 EAVFDMNVGDISEV
+340 AAVFSMNVGDISEV
-354 VKTDYGYHI
+354 VETDYGYHI
-363 IKLNEIQPAT
+363 IKLNEIQPSAF
-373 LQSFEEVEEQLLAL
+373 QSFEEVKEQLIAL
-387 HKKNVNQKA
+387 QKKNVNQKA
-396 LYELQE
+396 LYDLQE

-414 VVSDQLDLELQT
+414 VLSDQLNLELQT
-426 SDFFSEFSTE
+426 SGFFSEYSTE
-436 YEEVF
+436 YDEVF
-441 VSTAFSDIVLNDGE
+441 VSTAFSDVVFKNGE

-462 SKDRFFVMSLAD
+462 SKDRFIVMSLVN

-494 RNLGA
+494 RNVGA
-499 KQLIDDLAQT
+499 KLLIDELAQT
-509 ISSSLTSGNTNQVN
+509 ISSSLTSGDDTQVKA
-523 SLMSENNLEWNEV
+523 LMADNDLEWNEV
-536 GWITRSS
+536 GWITRDS
-543 QLPFNVTSEVYKL
+543 QLPFDATSKVYKL

-568 QSADANT
+568 QSADAKT

-588 EDINSEIVDL
+588 EGINSDIVDL
-598 YLSEENN
+598 YLSEESN

-615 RDSAEIKVF
+615 RDSAEIKIF
-624 SELL
+624 SDLL

>member
-1 MYRGRP
+1 
-7 LLKKIVENMLGAIRK
+7 MLSAIRK

-34 LIAVPFALFGVQ
+34 LITVPFAFFGIQ
-46 QYFSGSSNSIIAIV
+46 SYLGGSSNSVIAIV
-60 DGEDITVNTYY
+60 DGEDITINTYY

-81 QQQLGSSYSTE
+81 QQQLGSSYSAE
-92 IDNALRQTLID
+92 IDYALRQTVIE

-127 RSLIQSNPVF
+127 FSFILSNPVF
-137 QVDGIFS
+137 QLDGVFS
-144 EDRYI
+144 EDRYL

-158 PLGYE
+158 PLTYE
-163 LEQSKSMSL
+163 LEQLKSMSL
-172 DQIKRNLNNSAFLST
+172 DQIKRNLNHSAFLST
-187 VQIELLNDLSSQQ
+187 VQIEQLNDLSSQQ

-205 VVLNTEKYQD
+205 VVLNTEKYKD

-221 EQISEYFDK
+221 EQISEYFDN

-246 ELSLDNIEQQ
+246 ELSFDNIEQQ
-256 IDPDNETLQK
+256 IEPDNETLQK
-266 LYIENEDL
+266 LYIENEAL

-281 RAQHILLEKVSNAS
+281 RAQHILLEEVSNAS
-295 SILKE
+295 AILKE
-300 IKQGGDFSELAR
+300 VRQGGDFSELAR
-312 IHSKDIATGENGGDL
+312 IHSKDITSSEEGGDL

-340 EAVFDMNVGDISEV
+340 AAVFGMNVGDISDV

-363 IKLNEIQPAT
+363 IKLNEIQLST
-373 LQSFEEVEEQLLAL
+373 LQTFEEVEEQLLAL
-387 HKKNVNQKA
+387 HKKNVNQNA

-414 VVSDQLDLELQT
+414 VVSNQLDLELQT
-426 SDFFSEFSTE
+426 SDFFSELSTK

-462 SKDRFFVMSLAD
+462 SKDRFVVMNLVN
-474 QQPERQKV
+474 QQPERQKI
-482 LDEVEDQIVDIL
+482 LDEVENQIVDIL

-499 KQLIDDLAQT
+499 KQLIDELAQT
-509 ISSSLTSGNTNQVN
+509 ISSSLTSGDDAQVKA
-523 SLMSENNLEWNEV
+523 LMAENDLEWNEV
-536 GWITRSS
+536 GWIARDS
-543 QLPFNVTSEVYKL
+543 QLPFDATSKVYKL

>member
-1 MYRGRP
+1 
-7 LLKKIVENMLGAIRK
+7 MLGAIRK

-34 LIAVPFALFGVQ
+34 LITVPFALFGIQ
-46 QYFSGSSNSIIAIV
+46 SYLGGSSNSVIAIV
-60 DGEDITVNTYY
+60 DGEDITINTYY
-71 QEFNTQQRNL
+71 QEFNNQQRNL
-81 QQQLGSSYSTE
+81 QQQLGSSYSAE
-92 IDNALRQTLID
+92 IDYTLRQTVIE

-127 RSLIQSNPVF
+127 FSFILSNPVF
-137 QVDGIFS
+137 QLDGVFS
-144 EDRYI
+144 EDRYL

-158 PLGYE
+158 PLTYE
-163 LEQSKSMSL
+163 LEQLKSMSL
-172 DQIKRNLNNSAFLST
+172 DQIKRNLNHSAFLST
-187 VQIELLNDLSSQQ
+187 VQIEQLNDLSSQQ

-205 VVLNTEKYQD
+205 VVLNTEKYKN

-221 EQISEYFDK
+221 EQISEYFDN

-246 ELSLDNIEQQ
+246 ELSFDNIEQQ
-256 IDPDNETLQK
+256 IEPDNETLQK
-266 LYIENEDL
+266 LYIENEAL
-274 YTNPEQR
+274 YTDPEQR
-281 RAQHILLEKVSNAS
+281 RAQHILLEEVSNAS
-295 SILKE
+295 AILKE
-300 IKQGGDFSELAR
+300 IRQGGDFSELAR
-312 IHSKDIATGENGGDL
+312 IHSKDITSSEEGGDL

-340 EAVFDMNVGDISEV
+340 TAVFGMNVGDISDV
-354 VKTDYGYHI
+354 IKTDYGYHI
-363 IKLNEIQPAT
+363 IKLNEIRPST
-373 LQSFEEVEEQLLAL
+373 LQTFEEVEEQLLAL
-387 HKKNVNQKA
+387 HKKNVNQNA
-396 LYELQE
+396 FYELQE

-414 VVSDQLDLELQT
+414 VVSNQLDLELQT
-426 SDFFSEFSTE
+426 SDFFSELSTE

-462 SKDRFFVMSLAD
+462 SKDRFVVMNLVN
-474 QQPERQKV
+474 QQPERQKI
-482 LDEVEDQIVDIL
+482 LDEVENQIVDIL

-499 KQLIDDLAQT
+499 KQLIDELART
-509 ISSSLTSGNTNQVN
+509 ISSSLTSGDDAQVKA
-523 SLMSENNLEWNEV
+523 LMAENDLEWNEV
-536 GWITRSS
+536 GCIARAS
-543 QLPFNVTSEVYKL
+543 QLPFDATSKVYKL

-575 TLVIDLKAVKLSE
+575 TLVIDLKAVKLSD

-615 RDSAEIKVF
+615 RDSAEIKIF
-624 SELL
+624 TDLL